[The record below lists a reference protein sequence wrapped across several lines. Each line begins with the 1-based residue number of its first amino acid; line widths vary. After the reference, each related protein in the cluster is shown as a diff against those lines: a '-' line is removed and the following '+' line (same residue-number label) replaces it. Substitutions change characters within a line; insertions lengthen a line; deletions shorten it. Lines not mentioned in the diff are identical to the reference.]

1 MKVRS
6 ELLTNFPLL
15 CVCKIDSAK
24 VVVVEFRVRDGHV
37 VLKLTALLQQFVR
50 RVVTLACGG
59 HAATLSAIR
68 HTRNLSALTL
78 RAVKRS

>member
-1 MKVRS
+1 M
-6 ELLTNFPLL
+6 
-15 CVCKIDSAK
+15 
-24 VVVVEFRVRDGHV
+24 
-37 VLKLTALLQQFVR
+37 
-50 RVVTLACGG
+50 TLACGG